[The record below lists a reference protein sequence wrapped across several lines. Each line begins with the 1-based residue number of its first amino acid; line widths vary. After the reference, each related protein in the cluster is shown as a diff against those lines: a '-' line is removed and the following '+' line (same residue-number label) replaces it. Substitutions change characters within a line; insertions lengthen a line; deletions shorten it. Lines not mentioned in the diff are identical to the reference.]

1 MPTSYGT
8 PQPGDDAQ
16 LRVWRRRYA
25 EDTERG
31 FSLRLPLALARR
43 LRAEA
48 AARGLPHSRYVADLL
63 RVALGDL
70 PSGPALAPT
79 PTPAAPTPALPA
91 PVALAPALP
100 ASVAQGQVDLRAL
113 RIIQLREG
121 AGAGRAEPGHL
132 DTADTATVLRI
143 LEADLAWLKDIDRR
157 AP

>member
-1 MPTSYGT
+1 MPPSYGT

-16 LRVWRRRYA
+16 LRTWRRRYA
-25 EDTERG
+25 EETERG

-70 PSGPALAPT
+70 PGGPALAPT
-79 PTPAAPTPALPA
+79 PTPAAPAPASPA
-91 PVALAPALP
+91 PAAR
-100 ASVAQGQVDLRAL
+100 GQVDLRAL
-113 RIIQLREG
+113 RIIQLRAG
-121 AGAGRAEPGHL
+121 AGAGRNDPGQR

-143 LEADLAWLKDIDRR
+143 LEADLAWLRDVDRR
-157 AP
+157 ATHEAPPDG

>member
-16 LRVWRRRYA
+16 LRAWRRRYA

-48 AARGLPHSRYVADLL
+48 AAHGVPHSRYVADLL

-70 PSGPALAPT
+70 PGGPALATAPPPT
-79 PTPAAPTPALPA
+79 VGAPAAPTPASATPA
-91 PVALAPALP
+91 
-100 ASVAQGQVDLRAL
+100 AQGQVDLRAL
-113 RIIQLREG
+113 RIIQLHEG
-121 AGAGRAEPGHL
+121 RDDPGQL
-132 DTADTATVLRI
+132 DTADTATVLR
-143 LEADLAWLKDIDRR
+143 LLRADLAWLEMGGG
-157 AP
+157 A

>member
-70 PSGPALAPT
+70 PGGPALAPT

-91 PVALAPALP
+91 PVALAVCRRERSDGSHDRGTAVGVGRPACVHP
-100 ASVAQGQVDLRAL
+100 
-113 RIIQLREG
+113 
-121 AGAGRAEPGHL
+121 
-132 DTADTATVLRI
+132 
-143 LEADLAWLKDIDRR
+143 
-157 AP
+157 